1 MNSRDKLYGLMA
13 GSTPFIGAYDTRF
26 TEGRT
31 KADYKGSEALKSC
44 LPRVS
49 SKSFGA
55 TFYIPL
61 ILKKFTANG
70 CGNGKVFVNLRS
82 GKYP

>member
-13 GSTPFIGAYDTRF
+13 GSTPVSGAYDTLF
-26 TEGRT
+26 AVGRA

-44 LPRVS
+44 LSRVS

-55 TFYIPL
+55 TFFIY
-61 ILKKFTANG
+61 G
-70 CGNGKVFVNLRS
+70 CVIGKNFVNLRS